1 MAQALSRD
9 SLIWNETRDL
19 AGNLG
24 DFAYS
29 SCSFINNL
37 ELLAVDAVQSKPL
50 SGPNSLLSGI
60 ITGIFASFATLMTC
74 HDPSILF
81 NPDRLSHHPQV

>member
-1 MAQALSRD
+1 LIVRKSDFDSDPAGERERGQLSVAQALSRD

-37 ELLAVDAVQSKPL
+37 ELLAE
-50 SGPNSLLSGI
+50 SGGFEPPIELL
-60 ITGIFASFATLMTC
+60 TL
-74 HDPSILF
+74 
-81 NPDRLSHHPQV
+81 